1 MVWVTT
7 FGMLSMPVL
16 VALYWRLPPA
26 WRPWLLALGG
36 ALLLGHDGW
45 SSMAAWSAL
54 LAWLVFICG
63 PQWRRPAMMQTLGLA
78 GVLLA
83 FIVYQ
88 YAKASH
94 GLAAYLGYA
103 FVSLKAWHL
112 IAEHGG
118 GGIARDGRA
127 GTTLGYLLFPPTL
140 AVGPVQRYDAFR
152 MELLRARWD
161 RQLASQALQRMLY
174 GYCKVVLLAGYI
186 LNFKFNTLNL
196 PTGNAWLDAYL
207 PLLGYG
213 LNLYW
218 QFSGY
223 CDIAIGFAALLGIRV
238 PENFHFPFAA
248 RNLSDFWRR
257 WHITVSEWCRDFV
270 FRPILSRTRQYLF
283 ASLGS
288 MMVLGLWHELS
299 PRYLA
304 WGLFHGAGLAI
315 VHLWGKHMPWA
326 EQLRR
331 YALWRVFSW
340 FLTLQFVILSFALTS
355 TSDLQAAWSCLTV
368 LFAPLLPGS

>member
-1 MVWVTT
+1 MVWLTPI
-7 FGMLSMPVL
+7 GLLCMPFLAVI
-16 VALYWRLPPA
+16 YWKVPST
-26 WRPWLLALGG
+26 WCNWLLAGCGTILVCNDGWASVTAWG
-36 ALLLGHDGW
+36 ALLVW
-45 SSMAAWSAL
+45 L
-54 LAWLVFICG
+54 LIICG
-63 PQWRRPAMMQTLGLA
+63 PQWRRPAMMQTLGLT

-83 FIVYQ
+83 FITYQ
-88 YAKASH
+88 YAKAGH
-94 GLAAYLGYA
+94 GLVAWLGYA

-118 GGIARDGRA
+118 GFVRDGRA
-127 GTTLGYLLFPPTL
+127 STALAYLLFPPTL
-140 AVGPVQRYDAFR
+140 AVGPIQRYDAFR
-152 MELLRARWD
+152 LELLRARWD
-161 RQLASQALQRMLY
+161 SQLASQALRRMLY
-174 GYCKVVLLAGYI
+174 GYCKVVLLAGYLVTVK
-186 LNFKFNTLNL
+186 LNGLNVS
-196 PTGNAWLDAYL
+196 TAYAWLDAYL
-207 PLLGYG
+207 PLVGYG

-223 CDIAIGFAALLGIRV
+223 CDIAIGFAALLGMRV

-248 RNLSDFWRR
+248 RNLPDFWRR

-270 FRPILSRTRQYLF
+270 FRPILTRTRQYLL

-288 MMVLGLWHELS
+288 MIVLGLWHELS

-304 WGLFHGAGLAI
+304 WGLFHGIGLAI

-326 EQLRR
+326 DQLRR

-355 TSDLQAAWSCLTV
+355 TPDLQTAWSCLTV

>member
-1 MVWVTT
+1 MVWLTT

-36 ALLLGHDGW
+36 AMLLGHDGW
-45 SSMAAWSAL
+45 SSVAAWSAL
-54 LAWLVFICG
+54 LAWLTFICG

-83 FIVYQ
+83 FIAYQ

-140 AVGPVQRYDAFR
+140 AIGPVQRYDAFR

-161 RQLASQALQRMLY
+161 RQLASHVVRLLQGSLTGRIFAELQAKQPEPVDRPCLARCLPAA
-174 GYCKVVLLAGYI
+174 GGLWLELVL
-186 LNFKFNTLNL
+186 
-196 PTGNAWLDAYL
+196 
-207 PLLGYG
+207 
-213 LNLYW
+213 
-218 QFSGY
+218 
-223 CDIAIGFAALLGIRV
+223 AI
-238 PENFHFPFAA
+238 
-248 RNLSDFWRR
+248 
-257 WHITVSEWCRDFV
+257 
-270 FRPILSRTRQYLF
+270 
-283 ASLGS
+283 
-288 MMVLGLWHELS
+288 LGLL
-299 PRYLA
+299 RYRHRLC
-304 WGLFHGAGLAI
+304 
-315 VHLWGKHMPWA
+315 
-326 EQLRR
+326 R
-331 YALWRVFSW
+331 
-340 FLTLQFVILSFALTS
+340 
-355 TSDLQAAWSCLTV
+355 AAWHTRAGKLP
-368 LFAPLLPGS
+368 FPLCRP

>member
-1 MVWVTT
+1 MVWLTT
-7 FGMLSMPVL
+7 FGMLSMPIL
-16 VALYWRLPPA
+16 VVLYWRLPAP
-26 WRPWLLALGG
+26 WRPWLLVAAGS
-36 ALLLGHDGW
+36 ALLWHDGW
-45 SSMAAWSAL
+45 ASLAAWSAL
-54 LAWLVFICG
+54 LAWLAFICG
-63 PQWRRPAMMQTLGLA
+63 PQWRRPAPMQALGLA

-83 FIVYQ
+83 FIAYQ

-94 GLAAYLGYA
+94 NLAAYLGYA

-112 IAEHGG
+112 IAEHGAG
-118 GGIARDGRA
+118 MAREGRA
-127 GTTLGYLLFPPTL
+127 GMTLGYLLFPPTL
-140 AVGPVQRYDAFR
+140 AVGPLQRYDAFR
-152 MELLRARWD
+152 TEMLRARWD
-161 RQLASQALQRMLY
+161 SQLASQALQRMLY
-174 GYCKVVLLAGYI
+174 GYCKVVLLAAYI
-186 LNFKFNTLNL
+186 LNTKLNGL
-196 PTGNAWLDAYL
+196 QLATGSAWLDAYL
-207 PLLGYG
+207 GLLGYG

-223 CDIAIGFAALLGIRV
+223 CDIAIGFAALLGMRV

-270 FRPILSRTRQYLF
+270 FRPLLSRTRQYLL

-288 MMVLGLWHELS
+288 MIVLGLWHELS

-304 WGLFHGAGLAI
+304 WGLFHGAGLAV

-326 EQLRR
+326 EPLRR
-331 YALWRVFSW
+331 HAVWRAFSW

-355 TSDLQAAWSCLTV
+355 MPDLPSAWACMTL
-368 LFAPLLPGS
+368 LFAPLFPGS